1 MAELKSQHEF
11 NYTISMRD
19 TDATGIVFHPR
30 YLEILTAAR
39 ESLAKQI
46 GLDQTNILKH
56 YGCVLVAHSLDVK
69 FFQPCYL
76 GEEIIVKTKI
86 DRSHIAKIY
95 ITQEIEKADLA
106 KNKVLNA
113 NLTLVYID
121 KKTMQ
126 PAPIPKELLSQL
138 NQQ

>member
-1 MAELKSQHEF
+1 
-11 NYTISMRD
+11 MRD

-56 YGCVLVAHSLDVK
+56 YGCVLVAHSIDVK

-76 GEEIIVKTKI
+76 GEEIIVKKLTWQKI
-86 DRSHIAKIY
+86 KYLMQISLLYLLIKRPC
-95 ITQEIEKADLA
+95 
-106 KNKVLNA
+106 
-113 NLTLVYID
+113 NLHPFLKSY
-121 KKTMQ
+121 
-126 PAPIPKELLSQL
+126 
-138 NQQ
+138 

>member
-1 MAELKSQHEF
+1 MAEPKSQHEF
-11 NYTISMRD
+11 NHTISMRD

-46 GLDQTNILKH
+46 GLDQTNILKQ
-56 YGCVLVAHSLDVK
+56 YGCALVAHSIDVK
-69 FFQPCYL
+69 FYQPCYL

-95 ITQEIEKADLA
+95 ITQEIEKTDLA
-106 KNKVLNA
+106 KNKALNA
-113 NLTLVYID
+113 QLTFVFID
-121 KKTMQ
+121 KL
-126 PAPIPKELLSQL
+126 IIILLD
-138 NQQ
+138 

>member
-1 MAELKSQHEF
+1 MAEPKSQHEF

-19 TDATGIVFHPR
+19 TDASGIVFHPR

-46 GLDQTNILKH
+46 GLDQTNILKQ
-56 YGCVLVAHSLDVK
+56 YGCAVVAYSIDVK
-69 FFQPCYL
+69 FYQPCYL

-95 ITQEIEKADLA
+95 ITQEIEKTDLV
-106 KNKVLNA
+106 KNKALNA
-113 NLTLVYID
+113 QLTFVFID
-121 KKTMQ
+121 KLTMQ

-138 NQQ
+138 NQ

>member
-1 MAELKSQHEF
+1 MAEPKSQHEF

-46 GLDQTNILKH
+46 GLDQTNILKQ
-56 YGCVLVAHSLDVK
+56 YGCALVAHSIDVK
-69 FFQPCYL
+69 FYQPCYL

-95 ITQEIEKADLA
+95 ITQEIEKTDLA
-106 KNKVLNA
+106 KNKALNA
-113 NLTLVYID
+113 QLTFVFID
-121 KKTMQ
+121 KLTMQ
-126 PAPIPKELLSQL
+126 PAPFLKSY
-138 NQQ
+138 